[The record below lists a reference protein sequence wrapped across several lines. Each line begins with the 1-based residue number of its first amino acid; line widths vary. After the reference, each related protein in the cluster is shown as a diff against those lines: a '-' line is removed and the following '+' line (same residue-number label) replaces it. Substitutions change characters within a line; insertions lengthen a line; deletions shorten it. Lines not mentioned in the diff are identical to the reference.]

1 METADALETPR
12 SLAETPSQRRIALA
26 VNDMQVSMA
35 IGVAC
40 ALLCLAGCG
49 GDRPPVIPPPV
60 VTHIF
65 SNPRFDGDIEQVS
78 AGFIVTQGM
87 SPTVQSVLA
96 GTGQT
101 EFRAFLNF
109 PLGGSG
115 GVPFNAFID
124 SAFLELYVDNVIP
137 INGSVPIRVELVTFQ
152 PPTLIG
158 TDFLRSAL
166 PPLGAVLVNGNVT
179 HQDIGWFVPVD
190 VTSLMIQVQ
199 QRGLIDFQVRIMEN
213 LGPASFTMMVID
225 DRTTPDRAQFAP
237 LLTVTYH

>member
-1 METADALETPR
+1 MESADALETPR
-12 SLAETPSQRRIALA
+12 SLAETPSQRRNALA

-49 GDRPPVIPPPV
+49 GDRPPVVPPPV

-109 PLGGSG
+109 PLGGSA

-179 HQDIGWFVPVD
+179 GADIGWFVPVD

-199 QRGLIDFQVRIMEN
+199 QRGLIDFQVRIMED
-213 LGPASFTMMVID
+213 LGPASFTLMVID

>member
-1 METADALETPR
+1 MESANALETPR
-12 SLAETPSQRRIALA
+12 SLAEASGRRRTAR
-26 VNDMQVSMA
+26 VVHGVQVGVA

-40 ALLCLAGCG
+40 ALVFLAGCG
-49 GDRPPVIPPPV
+49 GDRAPVIPPPV

-87 SPTVQSVLA
+87 SPTVQNVLA

-115 GVPFNAFID
+115 GVPFGAFID

-179 HQDIGWFVPVD
+179 GADVGWFVPVD

>member
-1 METADALETPR
+1 MESADALETPR
-12 SLAETPSQRRIALA
+12 SLAETPSRRRIALA
-26 VNDMQVSMA
+26 VNDMQVGVA

-40 ALLCLAGCG
+40 ALLSLAGCG
-49 GDRPPVIPPPV
+49 GDRPPVVPV
-60 VTHIF
+60 PIVTHIF
-65 SNPRFDGDIEQVS
+65 SNPSFDGDIEQTS

-87 SPTVQSVLA
+87 SPTVQNVLA
-96 GTGQT
+96 GTGPT

-166 PPLGAVLVNGNVT
+166 PPLGAVLVRKC
-179 HQDIGWFVPVD
+179 DRRRYR
-190 VTSLMIQVQ
+190 L
-199 QRGLIDFQVRIMEN
+199 VRT
-213 LGPASFTMMVID
+213 GRRHFTD
-225 DRTTPDRAQFAP
+225 DPGTATRLDRFSSADHGGSGSGE
-237 LLTVTYH
+237 LHHDGDR

>member
-1 METADALETPR
+1 MESGNASDIPR
-12 SLAETPSQRRIALA
+12 SLAEASSRRRTAR
-26 VNDMQVSMA
+26 VVHGVQVGVA

-40 ALLCLAGCG
+40 TLLSLAGCG

-124 SAFLELYVDNVIP
+124 SAFLELFVDNVIP

-166 PPLGAVLVNGNVT
+166 PPLGAVLVNGRVT
-179 HQDIGWFVPVD
+179 GADVGWFVPVD

-199 QRGLIDFQVRIMEN
+199 QRGLIDFQVRIMED

>member
-1 METADALETPR
+1 MESADALETPR
-12 SLAETPSQRRIALA
+12 SLAETPSRRRIALA
-26 VNDMQVSMA
+26 VNDMQVGVA

-40 ALLCLAGCG
+40 ALLSLAGCG
-49 GDRPPVIPPPV
+49 GDRPPVVPV
-60 VTHIF
+60 PIVTHIF
-65 SNPRFDGDIEQVS
+65 SNPSFDGDIEQTS

-87 SPTVQSVLA
+87 SPTVQNVLA
-96 GTGQT
+96 GTGPT

-179 HQDIGWFVPVD
+179 GADIGWFVPVD

-199 QRGLIDFQVRIMEN
+199 QRGLIDFQVRIMED

>member
-1 METADALETPR
+1 
-12 SLAETPSQRRIALA
+12 
-26 VNDMQVSMA
+26 
-35 IGVAC
+35 
-40 ALLCLAGCG
+40 
-49 GDRPPVIPPPV
+49 
-60 VTHIF
+60 
-65 SNPRFDGDIEQVS
+65 
-78 AGFIVTQGM
+78 M
-87 SPTVQSVLA
+87 SPSVQSVLA
-96 GTGQT
+96 GIDPTART

-115 GVPFNAFID
+115 GVPFNAIID
-124 SAFLELYVDNVIP
+124 WAVLEVLVNNVIP
-137 INGSVPIRVELVTFQ
+137 RNGSVPIRVELVTFQ

-179 HQDIGWFVPVD
+179 GADIGWFVPVD

-199 QRGLIDFQVRIMEN
+199 QRGLIDFQVRIMED

>member
-1 METADALETPR
+1 MVSANGAEIPR

-49 GDRPPVIPPPV
+49 GDRPPVVPAPI

-87 SPTVQSVLA
+87 SATVQSVLA
-96 GTGQT
+96 GTGLT

-124 SAFLELYVDNVIP
+124 SAFLELYEI
-137 INGSVPIRVELVTFQ
+137 GRASCRERVY
-152 PPTLIG
+152 
-158 TDFLRSAL
+158 
-166 PPLGAVLVNGNVT
+166 VLV
-179 HQDIGWFVPVD
+179 
-190 VTSLMIQVQ
+190 
-199 QRGLIDFQVRIMEN
+199 
-213 LGPASFTMMVID
+213 
-225 DRTTPDRAQFAP
+225 
-237 LLTVTYH
+237 

>member
-1 METADALETPR
+1 
-12 SLAETPSQRRIALA
+12 
-26 VNDMQVSMA
+26 MQVGVA

-40 ALLCLAGCG
+40 TLLCLAGCG

-78 AGFIVTQGM
+78 AGSFIVTQGM
-87 SPTVQSVLA
+87 SATVQSVLA

-124 SAFLELYVDNVIP
+124 SAFLELFVDNVIP

-158 TDFLRSAL
+158 TDFDRRAL

-179 HQDIGWFVPVD
+179 GADIGWFVPVD

-199 QRGLIDFQVRIMEN
+199 QRGLVDFQVRIMED
-213 LGPASFTMMVID
+213 LGPASFTLMVID
-225 DRTTPDRAQFAP
+225 NPITADRPQRAP